1 MHASPLP
8 DGAPDSYP
16 PENPFDEDP
25 GWAEHSHISPG
36 RWVLTALSLVLVLA
50 LLAWGLPRLLD
61 TRWADIVTTLADLP
75 AWLIPAAVLLG
86 LGALYCEAVTLRA
99 ATPGSSMPTAIAAQL
114 RARGAAIRTVWAAI
128 IAFSFV
134 DLAVGG
140 ILIPI
145 LGILSYALLALG
157 NDLPGG
163 GWAVVVAA
171 LGIAVSILA
180 LALVLRRKTF
190 VSLLGRAERSI
201 PGGAGHLPRIMAMRD
216 RVVAR
221 LRSRTFLL
229 FGPMLAARLL
239 QWAVLL
245 LATHAV
251 GADVPVLALAGIFLV
266 GRTLALVPVTPG
278 GSGITEAVVALLLV
292 SLGAGAAP
300 AASAALV
307 LSIATLVVP
316 IVAGGVMAA
325 VVLPGA
331 RRRTAHGTDS

>member
-1 MHASPLP
+1 
-8 DGAPDSYP
+8 
-16 PENPFDEDP
+16 
-25 GWAEHSHISPG
+25 
-36 RWVLTALSLVLVLA
+36 LSLVLVLA

-99 ATPGSSMPTAIAAQL
+99 ATPGSSMPTAIAAQWPASALTLAVPGGSLLGIGASALVL